1 MQEQTAYQGGPSGWR
16 RTLVLLAGM
25 AVSVVGIFVLAIGPA
40 SAHDHKPPKTV
51 LMKGKQELQIGR
63 KVEEFRWAYPSRNG
77 NACLVDEGTFAF
89 GFPKEVPTV
98 AVGSELKVR
107 IHKSHK
113 PEAFYMEEVDQEGT
127 SRGEVSVR
135 LRPVIRSGER
145 VAWDAVFTVER
156 PETDYRLVSKGSWRD
171 RDDCLGERKLQ
182 FAHWSFHV
190 KTGGSS

>member
-1 MQEQTAYQGGPSGWR
+1 MQGMTFVEGASVWR
-16 RTLVLLAGM
+16 RTFVMLAAM
-25 AVSVVGIFVLAIGPA
+25 AVSVVGIFLLVQQPA

-77 NACLVDEGTFAF
+77 NACFVDEGTFAF
-89 GFPKEVPTV
+89 AFPNEVPTV
-98 AVGSELKVR
+98 AAGSELKVR

-113 PEAFYMEEVDQEGT
+113 PEPFYMEAVDQEGT

-135 LRPVIRSGER
+135 LRPVFRSGER
-145 VAWDAVFTVER
+145 VAWDAIFTVEN
-156 PETDYRLVSKGSWRD
+156 PDTDYRLVTEGRWQD

-190 KTGGSS
+190 KTGSAP